1 MFFIFSYMQKQ
12 LINKIVFPQKV
23 WVFWMFVCS
32 LLTNKTYLIT
42 SCCRICAIKHMFFF
56 NISYIS
62 NDTVLRA
69 SINFNGLKINVQKF
83 GTQINVLRC
92 GVIFRKIWR
101 HFMRKFC
108 SVMNQQRFTLFLYL
122 FFCLNISDF
131 LLKAVQHF
139 DHHKLNF

>member
-1 MFFIFSYMQKQ
+1 
-12 LINKIVFPQKV
+12 
-23 WVFWMFVCS
+23 
-32 LLTNKTYLIT
+32 
-42 SCCRICAIKHMFFF
+42 MFFF

-69 SINFNGLKINVQKF
+69 SINFNGSKINVQKF

-92 GVIFRKIWR
+92 GVIFRKKNMKAFHEKVLFYNESTAFHII
-101 HFMRKFC
+101 FC
-108 SVMNQQRFTLFLYL
+108 
-122 FFCLNISDF
+122 FCLNISDF